1 LYSLEVSGVLLCW
14 DIANSVYLVFRRLRI
29 QPGVTLVAG
38 YLSTAANLRSGGWT
52 VMTDP
57 NRQVPARNSNNPPHP
72 SFSFGGGIDQPSSQA
87 QQLSSASS
95 YADLNFLFGV
105 QDPAML
111 VPKPNRNRRKSSQ
124 GSDHT
129 KHRRTR
135 SGCYT
140 CRSRRV
146 KVGWS
151 MFPITRPLAYQI

>member
-1 LYSLEVSGVLLCW
+1 
-14 DIANSVYLVFRRLRI
+14 
-29 QPGVTLVAG
+29 
-38 YLSTAANLRSGGWT
+38 
-52 VMTDP
+52 MTGP
-57 NRQVPARNSNNPPHP
+57 NHQVPARSLANATHP
-72 SFSFGGGIDQPSSQA
+72 SVTFEGGTEQPSLQT

-111 VPKPNRNRRKSSQ
+111 VPKTNRNRRKSNQ
-124 GSDHT
+124 GPDHT

-146 KVGWS
+146 KVGYHHPHQQPFYLS
-151 MFPITRPLAYQI
+151 IKSSAMKPTQFANVRERYFMPLISD

>member
-1 LYSLEVSGVLLCW
+1 M
-14 DIANSVYLVFRRLRI
+14 YLVLRGLRT
-29 QPGVTLVAG
+29 QPGVTLVVG
-38 YLSTAANLRSGGWT
+38 YLSTAANLRFRGWT

-57 NRQVPARNSNNPPHP
+57 NRQVPARSSNNPPYP
-72 SFSFGGGIDQPSSQA
+72 SVSFEGGIDQPSSQA

-111 VPKPNRNRRKSSQ
+111 VPKPNRNRRKSNQ

-146 KVGWS
+146 KVGYS
-151 MFPITRPLAYQI
+151 LFPMARPLAYQF